1 MIYSNGVLRRVLKER
16 VWKGVDMS
24 KRNDGEAQQGRPRWE
39 QQELA
44 ASTLQ
49 TWRESCRKGQLPR
62 SPWQRRQPWPTLH
75 PAERETASLSRLLPV
90 PPSAS
95 QCLPVPEPSRKP
107 ESKEGQGGKIRKAN
121 GDHPGPCSNLEQRK
135 ATEFLGPCLVLGHFT
150 SY

>member
-1 MIYSNGVLRRVLKER
+1 MGTAGAGSEHFTDLER
-16 VWKGVDMS
+16 ELQE
-24 KRNDGEAQQGRPRWE
+24 RTAAQEPLAEEAAVAHPP
-39 QQELA
+39 
-44 ASTLQ
+44 S
-49 TWRESCRKGQLPR
+49 SRKGDGLSLP
-62 SPWQRRQPWPTLH
+62 P
-75 PAERETASLSRLLPV
+75 PA
-90 PPSAS
+90 SAS